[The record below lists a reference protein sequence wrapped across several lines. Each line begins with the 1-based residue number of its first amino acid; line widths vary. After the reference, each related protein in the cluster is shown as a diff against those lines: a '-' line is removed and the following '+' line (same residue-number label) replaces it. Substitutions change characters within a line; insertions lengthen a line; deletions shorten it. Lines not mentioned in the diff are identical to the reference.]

1 MSGVQAIVKQ
11 LKKAVT
17 AFDKQLAKSA
27 ESGKAGSNGKSI
39 EQLQKDI
46 EGFSSKA
53 THAFEFWLP
62 TLDESACSQP

>member
-1 MSGVQAIVKQ
+1 MSGVQAIVKE
-11 LKKAVT
+11 LKKAVA

-39 EQLQKDI
+39 EQLQQDI
-46 EGFSSKA
+46 ENIRTKA
-53 THAFEFWLP
+53 THAFEFQSP